1 MYTFPVKSPSSEGE
15 VTLLALQFPAVG
27 ELRGRGAQ
35 ALQTMS
41 PRIKM
46 TARDQLPLPVDA
58 RPYIPQVI
66 GVVQLVV
73 PGATS
78 KHRPAIG
85 DGYLEQRPVAQD
97 QVAHVFPTLQQLIR
111 RTKILGFD

>member
-15 VTLLALQFPAVG
+15 VALLALQFPAVG

-41 PRIKM
+41 PRVKM
-46 TARDQLPLPVDA
+46 TAGDQLPLSINA
-58 RPYIPQVI
+58 RPYIPQVVS
-66 GVVQLVV
+66 VVQLVV
-73 PGATS
+73 PGAIG

-85 DGYLEQRPVAQD
+85 NGYLEQRPVPQN
-97 QVAHVFPTLQQLIR
+97 QVANIFPTL
-111 RTKILGFD
+111 